1 VFKLRTCPFVK
12 SPRSAARHV
21 PQGKRGGVRNRV
33 SACMHG
39 HASER
44 GSFYL
49 SVVRFGMSVIIM
61 TDCTRMGMKAA
72 QRLGILLGMPMRGA

>member
-1 VFKLRTCPFVK
+1 VHAW
-12 SPRSAARHV
+12 PR
-21 PQGKRGGVRNRV
+21 K
-33 SACMHG
+33 
-39 HASER
+39 